1 MKKTMKRT
9 MKRTLLL
16 ALALSGLTAPSSGLI
31 REYHHVQLRKS
42 WSDAQSYCREA
53 FTDLAAVE
61 DQSDSD
67 RLLSVLRGP
76 GAQAWIGL
84 HDNKTG
90 WRWALGEE
98 DFLDDY
104 TNWSPGQPNHKNY
117 NQSCL
122 TMTSS
127 GQWLDRE
134 CRITLPAIC
143 YYDKGP
149 AQFILVEAQ
158 MTWHEARAYCR
169 SRYTDLA
176 SVRSRSENT
185 RISSL
190 VTVYT
195 WVGLHRTTWAYW
207 SDRTPNTFSNWNQG
221 QPNIRGTAVDSCAA
235 VGTGTGL
242 WWDVD
247 CRAENTFVCQK
258 VYSRQRQTFRLRL
271 RSKADLKDPAVQQQ
285 ILDQLHQKLE
295 QHGLDDFKL
304 RWMRTLHREQEEEEE
319 GTVCFYRGGHL
330 LWVGSFNRTFEA
342 LVGHLGE

>member
-1 MKKTMKRT
+1 
-9 MKRTLLL
+9 
-16 ALALSGLTAPSSGLI
+16 
-31 REYHHVQLRKS
+31 
-42 WSDAQSYCREA
+42 
-53 FTDLAAVE
+53 
-61 DQSDSD
+61 
-67 RLLSVLRGP
+67 
-76 GAQAWIGL
+76 
-84 HDNKTG
+84 
-90 WRWALGEE
+90 
-98 DFLDDY
+98 
-104 TNWSPGQPNHKNY
+104 
-117 NQSCL
+117 
-122 TMTSS
+122 
-127 GQWLDRE
+127 
-134 CRITLPAIC
+134 
-143 YYDKGP
+143 
-149 AQFILVEAQ
+149 

-285 ILDQLHQKLE
+285 ILDQVQGE
-295 QHGLDDFKL
+295 P
-304 RWMRTLHREQEEEEE
+304 RVPERRSSMNSPE
-319 GTVCFYRGGHL
+319 GHL
-330 LWVGSFNRTFEA
+330 TRHAPQTRPSDTPLRHASQTRPSDTPLRHSPQTLSSDTPLRHSPQTLLSDTPLRHAPQTLLSDTPFRHAPQTLLSDTPLRHA
-342 LVGHLGE
+342 PQTRLSDTPLTLLSDTPLRHASQTLLRHAPQTY